1 MLKVGLIFTVTFTL
15 ILAVGGTVQTGA
27 EETSSADIVTVR
39 PDVAESS
46 KQGLP
51 IFPGISGKTAGAKGI
66 SMLRVVIPPGAA
78 AKAHIHRGYETAV
91 YLLQGEVETRY
102 GPGLSKSV
110 VNRAGDFIFI
120 PADVPHQPRNLST
133 TEPAIAIVARTDPN
147 EQESVVPYPLEK

>member
-1 MLKVGLIFTVTFTL
+1 MLKVGLIVAVALTL
-15 ILAVGGTVQTGA
+15 VVVVGGRDQAGS
-27 EETSSADIVTVR
+27 EEISSADIITVR

-46 KQGLP
+46 KQGVP
-51 IFPGISGKTAGAKGI
+51 IFPGISGKTAGSKGI

-78 AKAHIHRGYETAV
+78 AKAHIHQGYETAV

-120 PADVPHQPRNLST
+120 PAGVPHQPRNLST

>member
-66 SMLRVVIPPGAA
+66 SMLRVVIPP
-78 AKAHIHRGYETAV
+78 
-91 YLLQGEVETRY
+91 
-102 GPGLSKSV
+102 
-110 VNRAGDFIFI
+110 
-120 PADVPHQPRNLST
+120 
-133 TEPAIAIVARTDPN
+133 
-147 EQESVVPYPLEK
+147 